1 MRLDSGPVP
10 CGRVRQKHKAPQQ
23 GAGMGQRTT
32 ERASGP
38 LSRPVLAGLAL
49 LLLPAC
55 LDQGEGGGVARF
67 LMPNAAPVSEGLDA
81 GTPEAE
87 TSALVQELMARRS
100 VLPPDT
106 ALDRVAVAVLV
117 ADTRA
122 AQAELRSARLR
133 ARAQSRNWLPSLGPQ
148 VSLSSL
154 GSVVAMLVV
163 EQVLFDNGR
172 KLAERDFAKA
182 DVEVAAVALVQDSND
197 RVLTALTLYLAAR
210 EAQDK
215 ALLAQAAERDMTHFE
230 WVMAERV
237 AGGISDQSDLQVL
250 RQKLAEIRAT
260 GQTETEAARAALAEL
275 SAMGVGPEDLSEL
288 DAIAPLLM
296 PEPLPVPLPVRLAEA
311 EQSRAE
317 ARARIDRAGFLPA
330 LTANAALGRGA
341 PDPSLDLR
349 TARPLGFGTGDDLRA
364 IAAATEG
371 ERRKVDQAREQTNRQ
386 LRRLEQERTALMRQ
400 AAEASVLSNRAKA
413 NLDLF
418 QSQYDAGQRQVMD
431 VVGLYEQ
438 FAKQQQSVASL
449 RYRAALAELQIAS
462 TLGLLADGDK
472 L

>member
-1 MRLDSGPVP
+1 
-10 CGRVRQKHKAPQQ
+10 
-23 GAGMGQRTT
+23 MGQ
-32 ERASGP
+32 EENKRAGGHLPRSALAF
-38 LSRPVLAGLAL
+38 LSL
-49 LLLPAC
+49 LLLAAC
-55 LDQGEGGGVARF
+55 LDQGEGGVARL
-67 LMPNAAPVSEGLDA
+67 LMSNPAPVAEGLDA
-81 GTPEAE
+81 GMTEAE
-87 TSALVQELMARRS
+87 TSVVLQDLMARRS
-100 VLPPDT
+100 ALPAGT
-106 ALDRVAVAVLV
+106 ALDRVAGAVLV

-133 ARAQSRNWLPSLGPQ
+133 ARAQSRNWLPSIGPQ
-148 VSLSSL
+148 ASLSSL

-182 DVEVAAVALVQDSND
+182 DVEVAAVALVQDSNE

-215 ALLAQAAERDMTHFE
+215 ALLAAAAERDMTHFE
-230 WVMAERV
+230 WVMSERV
-237 AGGISDQSDLQVL
+237 AGGISDRSDLQVL
-250 RQKLAEIRAT
+250 HQKLAEIRAT
-260 GQTETEAARAALAEL
+260 GQTETEAARAAMAEL
-275 SAMGVGPEDLSEL
+275 SAMGVGPDDLADH
-288 DAIAPLLM
+288 DAIAPLHL

-311 EQSRAE
+311 EQNRAE

-341 PDPSLDLR
+341 PDPSLDVR
-349 TARPLGFGTGDDLRA
+349 TSRPLGFGTGDDLRA
-364 IAAATEG
+364 IEAATEG
-371 ERRKVDQAREQTNRQ
+371 ERRKVDQAREESNRQ

-400 AAEASVLSNRAKA
+400 AAEATVLSNRAKA

-438 FAKQQQSVASL
+438 FARQQQSVASL
-449 RYRAALAELQIAS
+449 RYRAALAELQIAA

>member
-1 MRLDSGPVP
+1 MGQAEKKRAG
-10 CGRVRQKHKAPQQ
+10 GRVPRPAL
-23 GAGMGQRTT
+23 AL
-32 ERASGP
+32 
-38 LSRPVLAGLAL
+38 LSL

-55 LDQGEGGGVARF
+55 LDQGQGGVARL
-67 LMPNAAPVSEGLDA
+67 LMPDPAPVAEGLDA
-81 GTPEAE
+81 DATEAE
-87 TSALVQELMARRS
+87 TSVVLQDLMARRS
-100 VLPPDT
+100 ALPPDT
-106 ALDRVAVAVLV
+106 ALDKVAGAVLV

-133 ARAQSRNWLPSLGPQ
+133 ARAQSRNWLPSIGPQ

-230 WVMAERV
+230 WVMSERV
-237 AGGISDQSDLQVL
+237 AGGISDRSDLQVL
-250 RQKLAEIRAT
+250 HQKLAEIRAT

-275 SAMGVGPEDLSEL
+275 SAMGVGPDDLADH
-288 DAIAPLLM
+288 DAIAPLHL
-296 PEPLPVPLPVRLAEA
+296 PETLPVPLPVRLAEA
-311 EQSRAE
+311 EKNRAE

-330 LTANAALGRGA
+330 ITANAALGRGA
-341 PDPSLDLR
+341 PDPSLDIR
-349 TARPLGFGTGDDLRA
+349 TSRPLGFGTADDLRA

-371 ERRKVDQAREQTNRQ
+371 ESRKVDQAREESNRQ

-400 AAEASVLSNRAKA
+400 AAEATVLSNRAKA

-438 FAKQQQSVASL
+438 FARQQQSVASL
-449 RYRAALAELQIAS
+449 RYRAALAELQIAA

>member
-1 MRLDSGPVP
+1 
-10 CGRVRQKHKAPQQ
+10 
-23 GAGMGQRTT
+23 MGQG
-32 ERASGP
+32 ESGRADRPMARP
-38 LSRPVLAGLAL
+38 LLACLVTAL
-49 LLLPAC
+49 LSGC
-55 LDQGEGGGVARF
+55 LDQGGGGGVARM
-67 LMPNAAPVSEGLDA
+67 LMPDPAPVGEGLGA
-81 GTPEAE
+81 GVQGAE
-87 TSALVQELMARRS
+87 TSVVLDDLMARRS
-100 VLPPDT
+100 ALQRGSV
-106 ALDRVAVAVLV
+106 LDRVAGAVLV

-133 ARAQSRNWLPSLGPQ
+133 ARAQSRNWLPSIGPQ
-148 VSLSSL
+148 ASLSSL

-182 DVEVAAVALVQDSND
+182 DVEVAAVSLVQDSND
-197 RVLTALTLYLAAR
+197 RVLTALTLYLAVR

-215 ALLAQAAERDMTHFE
+215 AVLAQDAERDMAHFE
-230 WVMAERV
+230 WIMSERV

-275 SAMGVGPEDLSEL
+275 SAMGVGAEHLADQH
-288 DAIAPLLM
+288 AIAPLHLPAPM
-296 PEPLPVPLPVRLAEA
+296 PVPLPVRLAEA

-317 ARARIDRAGFLPA
+317 ARARVERAGFLPS
-330 LTANAALGRGA
+330 LTATGALGRGA
-341 PDPSLDLR
+341 SDPSLDLR
-349 TARPLGFGTGDDLRA
+349 TARPLGFGAGDDLRA
-364 IAAATEG
+364 IEAATEG
-371 ERRKVDQAREQTNRQ
+371 ERRKVDQAREETNRR
-386 LRRLEQERTALMRQ
+386 LRRLEQEQTALMRQ
-400 AAEASVLSNRAKA
+400 AAEATVLASRAKA

-438 FAKQQQSVASL
+438 FARQQQSVAAL
-449 RYRAALAELQIAS
+449 RYRAALTELQVAAA
-462 TLGLLADGDK
+462 LGLLADGDK